1 MSVKL
6 SNANLHRDGDSGGN
20 SNDLRTHIGKRRAA
34 TAARAMSGEVTYK
47 CQRWGQILDSSCD
60 SSATLF

>member
-34 TAARAMSGEVTYK
+34 TAASTVNAATAATTGLARPQPDPAVTA
-47 CQRWGQILDSSCD
+47 WSASS
-60 SSATLF
+60 